1 MITRGSKIQ
10 LVKKMGIF
18 DNIGEICEV
27 VNVTEDGVISFRFGG
42 CHLGCMSYD
51 EFEKYFI
58 NYDETNVKKES
69 KRKWNDWKYDTFVY
83 YTFEG
88 GSYTVPVKYRSNGKT
103 VELRTNWKNEK
114 DLVNVNL
121 KAKATCNKTDNFD
134 FDFGLDIADRRMQIK
149 LMQRDLEAMLDE
161 I

>member
-1 MITRGSKIQ
+1 MITKGSKIQ
-10 LVKKMGIF
+10 LVKKMGVF
-18 DNIGEICEV
+18 DNIGEVCEV

-69 KRKWNDWKYDTFVY
+69 KRKWNDWKYDTFIY

-103 VELRTNWKNEK
+103 VELRTNWENDK
-114 DLVNVNL
+114 DLVNL
-121 KAKATCNKTDNFD
+121 KTKASCNKNDDFD
-134 FDFGLDIADRRMQIK
+134 FDIGIDIADRRMQIK
-149 LMQRDLEAMLDE
+149 LMKRDLEDFLDE